1 VRNSIGDLVHSANR
15 CPVCTSAPH
24 DHQMRPLNPG
34 SETPPRCTPGILG
47 RPVAWGLAL
56 GLAVSFGLGTAPA
69 QEHKRKVPGL
79 DKITTGG
86 TNQQAFSGKV
96 QSVDLERS
104 LLNVNTVQGGVTEI
118 FPVKKTVH
126 VMTASGDRLRL
137 GTLKPGTNVIVYYEQ
152 KGDRRTVK
160 QIVVLAAAPR
170 EEKKSPPP
178 S

>member
-1 VRNSIGDLVHSANR
+1 
-15 CPVCTSAPH
+15 
-24 DHQMRPLNPG
+24 MRPLNPG
-34 SETPPRCTPGILG
+34 AETLPRRTLGILG
-47 RPVAWGLAL
+47 RPVTWGLAL
-56 GLAVSFGLGTAPA
+56 GLAVSFGLGVAPA
-69 QEHKRKVPGL
+69 QEHKRKVPRL
-79 DKITTGG
+79 DKITAGG
-86 TNQQAFSGKV
+86 ASQQAFSGKV

-126 VMTASGDRLRL
+126 VMTANGDRLKL
-137 GTLKPGTNVIVYYEQ
+137 GGLTPGTNIIVYYEQ